1 MNFIIELPKSTGFNT
16 VIIVIDLVSRRTYFI
31 FTYIIVTV
39 ESTIRLFLHNIWKLH
54 SLSTCI
60 ISDRRLQFVVYFAKE
75 LYCILDIKVAFS
87 TVQYSQLDEQT
98 ECVNQELDQYL
109 YLFVNKRQSDQY
121 NLLSMVDFQYN
132 NYIYATI
139 QQCLLFLDIGYIPR
153 RDFELY
159 KQESRLINIV
169 KFIMQ
174 MKSILNKVRSVF

>member
-87 TVQYSQLDEQT
+87 TV
-98 ECVNQELDQYL
+98 
-109 YLFVNKRQSDQY
+109 
-121 NLLSMVDFQYN
+121 
-132 NYIYATI
+132 
-139 QQCLLFLDIGYIPR
+139 
-153 RDFELY
+153 
-159 KQESRLINIV
+159 
-169 KFIMQ
+169 
-174 MKSILNKVRSVF
+174 